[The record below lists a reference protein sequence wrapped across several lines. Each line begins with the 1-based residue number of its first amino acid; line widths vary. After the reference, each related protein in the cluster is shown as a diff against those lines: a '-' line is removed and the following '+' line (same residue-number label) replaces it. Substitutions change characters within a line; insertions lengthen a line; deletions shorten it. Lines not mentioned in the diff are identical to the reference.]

1 MSGQRTTGTAPER
14 LVRSE
19 LHRRGLRYRVHR
31 RPEPDLRR
39 TADIVFGPSRVVV
52 MIDGCFWH
60 GCPLHAT
67 EPKANADWW
76 RDKLARNVERDRET
90 DRALTERGW
99 LVLRFWEHE
108 PSSEVADR
116 IQAAVRTR
124 RP

>member
-39 TADIVFGPSRVVV
+39 TADIIFGPSRVVV

-67 EPKANADWW
+67 EPKANAAWW
-76 RDKLARNVERDRET
+76 REKLAQNMERDRET
-90 DRALTERGW
+90 DRILTERGW

-108 PSSEVADR
+108 PWAEVADR
-116 IQAAVRTR
+116 IQAAVRSR